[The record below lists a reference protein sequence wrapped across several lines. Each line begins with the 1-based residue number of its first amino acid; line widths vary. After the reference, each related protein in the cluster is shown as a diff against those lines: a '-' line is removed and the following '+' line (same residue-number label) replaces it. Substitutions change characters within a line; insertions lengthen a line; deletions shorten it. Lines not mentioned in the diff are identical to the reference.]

1 MTSGTGSRLRPG
13 RSQEHWLSDHVGQRA
28 AAQLAN
34 RLRQVKGPQGG
45 LTTST
50 RSVFFAPIGG
60 DDGTISCLSLGP
72 LEDDP
77 WFPAP
82 DVPRA

>member
-1 MTSGTGSRLRPG
+1 VAG

-28 AAQLAN
+28 VAQLAN
-34 RLRQVKGPQGG
+34 RTRAGQGAAG
-45 LTTST
+45 ALYSNE
-50 RSVFFAPIGG
+50 VGEFFAAIDGG
-60 DDGTISCLSLGP
+60 GMISYMGLGP

-77 WFPAP
+77 WFPAV